1 MFPWATRIA
10 KQPKKLQENQKNVQK
25 QKTQRF
31 LRNVWAEDFP
41 QRLCFLFQCCFGLTP
56 VFCLG
61 FWIQKLSSVTMI
73 AKKKHLT
80 SKINAKI
87 KKPKNPK
94 DSQEC
99 LGPIFSL
106 YFYFPPFPSQ
116 KETYLTFKRY
126 PYHPWLCFFC
136 FVQCLCRRS
145 QQITKSSSWGRGSG
159 FFLFYSWLCLASFIH
174 VKNINHNI
182 FLVAAVCAKKTNNR
196 NTKHKKQ

>member
-1 MFPWATRIA
+1 MCGPRTFFRGFGFCFFVFSVLPYFFCFWIRMFPWATRIA

-61 FWIQKLSSVTMI
+61 FWIRKLSSVTMI
-73 AKKKHLT
+73 AKNQKHLT

-99 LGPIFSL
+99 LGSALPLPKRNLS
-106 YFYFPPFPSQ
+106 
-116 KETYLTFKRY
+116 YLQT
-126 PYHPWLCFFC
+126 
-136 FVQCLCRRS
+136 VS
-145 QQITKSSSWGRGSG
+145 VSSMTL
-159 FFLFYSWLCLASFIH
+159 FFLLCSMF
-174 VKNINHNI
+174 VSP
-182 FLVAAVCAKKTNNR
+182 
-196 NTKHKKQ
+196 